1 MDILNKSIVEAIR
14 NRFAAPTAESVAAD
28 SAQRKGVMART
39 QSSVSGAM
47 ESTAR
52 DALEAVTSLT
62 QKTMESRTDR
72 IPEDQET
79 PILDYYEGVGIDA
92 SVDADMAQEDMAES
106 LEGVS
111 EGVEIGQDV
120 TGLDTLMSFIGGG
133 ESYGGSLDAAN
144 RGTIKDKVIG
154 STKVAERDGKK
165 LSEMTLGE
173 IKEYQRIRDPNNP
186 DRLFAVGKYQ
196 MIPDTLAEAQKALG
210 ISDKAV
216 FDEDTQTRLGEY
228 LLKGKANT
236 RKTWAYLSGQEGASL
251 DDAVYGLARE
261 FASIPV
267 PYDVERKG
275 RLVKAGST
283 YYTGSGNKAKYS
295 VDEVKSILRGVR
307 DSLQQGDT

>member
-1 MDILNKSIVEAIR
+1 MEILSKSIIESIR
-14 NRFAAPTAESVAAD
+14 NRFGTPTPESIRAD
-28 SAQRKGVMART
+28 SAERRGVMART
-39 QSSVSGAM
+39 QGNVQSAM
-47 ESTAR
+47 EDTAQ
-52 DALEAVTSLT
+52 DAMASVTNLMR
-62 QKTMESRTDR
+62 KTSESRTNR
-72 IPEDQET
+72 VPEDQET

-92 SVDADMAQEDMAES
+92 SVDADIAQEDMAES

-111 EGVEIGQDV
+111 EGVEIGEDV

-144 RGTIKDKVIG
+144 RGTIKDEVIG

-275 RLVKAGST
+275 KLVKAGST